1 MRQERRPQM
10 PKSRWRSKT
19 AAARQSRRRQQHAR
33 SRNFKELFDNDTPY
47 GHKVQ
52 RDRTKQIPREEK
64 YAFDFS
70 DEIRD

>member
-1 MRQERRPQM
+1 MTHP
-10 PKSRWRSKT
+10 T
-19 AAARQSRRRQQHAR
+19 
-33 SRNFKELFDNDTPY
+33 

-70 DEIRD
+70 DEIGD

>member
-1 MRQERRPQM
+1 M
-10 PKSRWRSKT
+10 PKSRARSRS
-19 AAARQSRRRQQHAR
+19 AMLRQGRRRQQHTR

-70 DEIRD
+70 DEI